1 MPPVTHDMIP
11 GLGAYHVVIGA
22 DRWVVRAYWVGRVI
36 SHNVIHF
43 HLILSQT
50 LLFGVHLH
58 IDAPIGFAIFHAS
71 TCDVY
76 SPSIVPSFDITAIIL
91 FNNAPIIRLPPSPRP
106 VRALLSFV
114 HATPYNTLPYNCLES
129 PVHEPH
135 ATLSERPPVHL
146 TRSVQQAPC
155 TRKRGTFTG

>member
-1 MPPVTHDMIP
+1 M
-11 GLGAYHVVIGA
+11 
-22 DRWVVRAYWVGRVI
+22 GRVI

-43 HLILSQT
+43 HSILSQMS
-50 LLFGVHLH
+50 LFGTHLH

-91 FNNAPIIRLPPSPRP
+91 FNNAPIIGLPPSTRP

-114 HATPYNTLPYNCLES
+114 HATPYNTLPY
-129 PVHEPH
+129 
-135 ATLSERPPVHL
+135 TLSGV
-146 TRSVQQAPC
+146 PC
-155 TRKRGTFTG
+155 P